1 MQSPSEQPS
10 GGVNETGYFVSSVS
24 TNLHFLDIVNSHVLL
39 QPRSPP
45 RVGATRQG
53 CCLRLTDSAYAA
65 WHHLVPHTRY
75 TQESAATHKQARCA
89 HRRGDTTTRALS
101 ACLPRASTGPA
112 SPGRSNARRRSC
124 SGCYL
129 PHAREVVSQ
138 CSGCSV
144 WRNVWRSPPVHD
156 VGRRSIVLA
165 DSCATLAPRA
175 VTLVQLARCA
185 SASAHDLHTR
195 RDTSPKCGMC

>member
-1 MQSPSEQPS
+1 MLPQAHRQRVCCTASPGSAYSAHARVRGNPQ
-10 GGVNETGYFVSSVS
+10 TS
-24 TNLHFLDIVNSHVLL
+24 TLCT
-39 QPRSPP
+39 PP
-45 RVGATRQG
+45 RT
-53 CCLRLTDSAYAA
+53 
-65 WHHLVPHTRY
+65 
-75 TQESAATHKQARCA
+75 
-89 HRRGDTTTRALS
+89 RGDTTTRALS

>member
-1 MQSPSEQPS
+1 MRPHSPEPRLAWAPRDRDVASGSQTACMLHGITWFRILGTRKSPRQP
-10 GGVNETGYFVSSVS
+10 
-24 TNLHFLDIVNSHVLL
+24 TNKHAVH
-39 QPRSPP
+39 
-45 RVGATRQG
+45 
-53 CCLRLTDSAYAA
+53 
-65 WHHLVPHTRY
+65 
-75 TQESAATHKQARCA
+75 

>member
-1 MQSPSEQPS
+1 MLPQAHRQRVCCTASP
-10 GGVNETGYFVSSVS
+10 G
-24 TNLHFLDIVNSHVLL
+24 
-39 QPRSPP
+39 
-45 RVGATRQG
+45 
-53 CCLRLTDSAYAA
+53 SAYS
-65 WHHLVPHTRY
+65 TRH